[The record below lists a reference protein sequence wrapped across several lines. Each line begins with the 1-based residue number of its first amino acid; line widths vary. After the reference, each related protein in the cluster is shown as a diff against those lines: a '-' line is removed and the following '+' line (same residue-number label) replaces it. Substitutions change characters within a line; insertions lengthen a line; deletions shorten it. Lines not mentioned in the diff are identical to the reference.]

1 MLKECIRENKEL
13 FKYIVEDIEE
23 LTLNEF
29 IEILCNEITIYE
41 ENCYSYELSIFRLL
55 DYINDMF
62 KDEML
67 CNKDGETIHC
77 DEIDAFGI
85 CELILDIYKE
95 NFFE

>member
-1 MLKECIRENKEL
+1 MLKECIKENKEM

-62 KDEML
+62 KDGML
-67 CNKDGETIHC
+67 CNKDGDTIHC

-95 NFFE
+95 NILY